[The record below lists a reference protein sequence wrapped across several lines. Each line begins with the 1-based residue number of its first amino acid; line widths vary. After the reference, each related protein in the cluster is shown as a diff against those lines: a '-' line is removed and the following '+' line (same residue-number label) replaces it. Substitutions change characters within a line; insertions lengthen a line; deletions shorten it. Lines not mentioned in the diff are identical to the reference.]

1 MFTHDKILV
10 QRTRRGM
17 KRKLVCYYDNEQY
30 YNLNRISNIVLT
42 NKLYSLKYLYI
53 LLNSE
58 LMDFYFN
65 KYFNEYEIKPLHLSK
80 LPIKILSIDKQQP
93 IIDIADKILL
103 LNRDFQGIRQKFLST
118 LERKFNL
125 KELSNKVREWY
136 ANSYSTLLNELSKRK
151 IRMTL
156 SEEAEWEEYFNSER
170 KKAID
175 IKSEIEKTD
184 KEIDQMVYKLYE
196 LTEEEIKI
204 VEESVN

>member
-1 MFTHDKILV
+1 
-10 QRTRRGM
+10 M

-151 IRMTL
+151 L
-156 SEEAEWEEYFNSER
+156 E
-170 KKAID
+170 
-175 IKSEIEKTD
+175 
-184 KEIDQMVYKLYE
+184 
-196 LTEEEIKI
+196 
-204 VEESVN
+204 